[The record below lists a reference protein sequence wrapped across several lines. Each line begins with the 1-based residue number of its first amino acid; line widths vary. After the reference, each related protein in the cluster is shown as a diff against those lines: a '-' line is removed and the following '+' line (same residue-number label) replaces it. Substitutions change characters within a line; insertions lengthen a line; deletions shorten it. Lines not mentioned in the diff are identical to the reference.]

1 MPNKIYVL
9 DTNVLLRAGHHAL
22 TSFGDN
28 EVVLPFVVIEELEKK
43 RVSSE
48 SVGRYARGV
57 LKQIELLRLT
67 GDINTGVVVNDEGG
81 ILRIELNHVRDR
93 IPSEVLPAGGL
104 SNDLRVLTV
113 TYNLN
118 KDERNKDKTKDGRE
132 VTLVTDDVPLRI
144 YADLAFKKFG
154 IKAVP
159 YQGSGVRF
167 SGISNENLSN
177 EIVTELYKNTVISL
191 PKALVKSKDDAYR
204 SAIIMGGVGLAL
216 VEGKKMRVLTSAKTA
231 LGHVKKQNAEQ
242 QVALEY
248 LFDPSI
254 EVVSL
259 SGRAGTGKTLLA
271 VASGIEQVIEGLK
284 GSHNKVYNKVL
295 VYRPMYALGGQD
307 IGFLPGDQNDKMEP
321 WKTAVYDSIENLVSS
336 EVLESI
342 KEKGQLV
349 VEPVT
354 YARGRTLNKSFI
366 IIDEA
371 QNFKENILF
380 ELLSRVGKD
389 SKVVLC
395 WDSTQR
401 DNESVGYD
409 DGPVEVVAR
418 LKGYDNFAHIA
429 LRSSQRSRVAE
440 IAGTILEEHF
450 G

>member
-43 RVSSE
+43 RVSNE

-67 GDINTGVVVNDEGG
+67 GNINTGVVVNDEGG
-81 ILRIELNHVRDR
+81 ILRIELNHYRDK
-93 IPSEVLPAGGL
+93 IPSNILPTGGL

-118 KDERNKDKTKDGRE
+118 QDESKKPQKERRE

-144 YADLAFKKFG
+144 YADLVL
-154 IKAVP
+154 KAYGVRTTA
-159 YQGSGVRF
+159 YQGSGVRY
-167 SGISNENLSN
+167 SGISHESVSN
-177 EIVTELYKNTVISL
+177 EVIDQLYKTGTTPL
-191 PKALVKSKDDAYR
+191 PKSLVKSKYDAYR
-204 SAIIMGGVGLAL
+204 SAVIMSNRGLAL
-216 VEGKKMRVLTSAKTA
+216 IEGDKLRVLRDSKTA
-231 LGHVKKQNAEQ
+231 LKQVKKTNVEQ

-248 LFDPSI
+248 LFDPDI

-259 SGRAGTGKTLLA
+259 AGRAGTGKTLLA
-271 VASGIEQVIEGLK
+271 VASGIEQVLEGLK
-284 GSHNKVYNKVL
+284 GSHDKVYNKVL

-307 IGFLPGDQNDKMEP
+307 IGFLPGDQNDKMAP
-321 WKTAVYDSIENLVSS
+321 WQTAVYDSIENFVTL
-336 EVLESI
+336 ETLESI
-342 KEKGQLV
+342 KEKGQLL

-354 YARGRTLNKSFI
+354 FARGRTLNKTFV

-380 ELLSRVGKD
+380 ELLSRIGKD

-418 LKGYDNFAHIA
+418 LKKYDNFAHIA
-429 LRSSQRSRVAE
+429 LSTSQRSRVAE